1 MADSLDCFS
10 LCFCCFCF
18 SICGQSE
25 TSSCRWL
32 CPCCHSHRSKFDEDP
47 IMNNAELDAM
57 VERQLYEQRA
67 AWDAANPRSKGLRH
81 PYAPQIPAPATLPSE
96 KDITLEPKVILLWV
110 RILDQKGVRDK
121 RFNPTSPGFHY
132 GRRRRYIAI
141 LSLSIYIAL

>member
-1 MADSLDCFS
+1 MFLLLLFLCSQFLSLRWLHTS
-10 LCFCCFCF
+10 A
-18 SICGQSE
+18 ICGQSE

-47 IMNNAELDAM
+47 IMNDAELDAI

-96 KDITLEPKVILLWV
+96 KDITLEPKGTT
-110 RILDQKGVRDK
+110 QMPS
-121 RFNPTSPGFHY
+121 RFVNHNTPLPIPEPMHTQPASYSTMGEDL
-132 GRRRRYIAI
+132 GSERR
-141 LSLSIYIAL
+141 

>member
-32 CPCCHSHRSKFDEDP
+32 CPCCHSHRSKFDDDP
-47 IMNNAELDAM
+47 AMNDPELDAI

-67 AWDAANPRSKGLRH
+67 AWDAANSQSKRQQH
-81 PYAPQIPAPATLPSE
+81 PYVPQAPAPAALPSSE
-96 KDITLEPKVILLWV
+96 KAMAIPEPMHVQPGNGPAMSEKTDLDIEE
-110 RILDQKGVRDK
+110 
-121 RFNPTSPGFHY
+121 
-132 GRRRRYIAI
+132 RR
-141 LSLSIYIAL
+141 S